1 MELSSSLIGV
11 IILLL
16 VALPVG
22 YMIMS
27 AGGINKKIKKSVTQ
41 LSQNNGIQLK
51 DMDIIGN
58 LVIGV
63 DEVSKKLIYTSKKN
77 PSGDFKIVNMEDV
90 KDCRIKTIKQSE
102 KTLDWVGLELLEKT
116 GKQEIVF
123 YDEHADDELSKDPF
137 VCLQDAKRWEGT
149 LRPLLKAS

>member
-1 MELSSSLIGV
+1 MQISATLIGV

-16 VALPVG
+16 VAVPIG
-22 YMIMS
+22 YMIVS
-27 AGGINKKIKKSVTQ
+27 AGGANKRVKKSVTQ
-41 LSQNNGIQLK
+41 LSQSKGIQLK
-51 DMDIIGN
+51 NIDIIGN

-63 DEVSKKLIYTSKKN
+63 DEVSKKLVYTTKKN
-77 PSGDFKIVNMEDV
+77 PSGDYKIVNMEDV
-90 KDCRIKTIKQSE
+90 KDCRAKTIKQSD
-102 KTLDWVGLELLEKT
+102 KTLDWVGLEIVEQT
-116 GKQEIVF
+116 GKKEIVF

>member
-1 MELSSSLIGV
+1 MEISASLIGV

-16 VALPVG
+16 VAVPIG
-22 YMIMS
+22 YMIVS
-27 AGGINKKIKKSVTQ
+27 AGGTNKKVKKSVVQ
-41 LSQNNGIQLK
+41 LSKSKGIELK
-51 DMDIIGN
+51 DIDIIGN

-63 DEVSKKLIYTSKKN
+63 DANTKKLVYSSKKN
-77 PSGDFKIVNMEDV
+77 PTDDFKILDMEDV
-90 KDCRIKTIKQSE
+90 KDCRAKTIKQSD
-102 KTLDWVGLELLEKT
+102 KTLDWVGLEFVEKT
-116 GKQEIVF
+116 GKKEIVF